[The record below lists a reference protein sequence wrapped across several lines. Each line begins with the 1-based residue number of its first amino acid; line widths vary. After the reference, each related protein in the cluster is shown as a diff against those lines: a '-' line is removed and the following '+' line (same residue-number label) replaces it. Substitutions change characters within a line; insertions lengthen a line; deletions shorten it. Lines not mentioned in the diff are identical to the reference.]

1 MPDDAARPDP
11 RADNP
16 GGADAEPGRRRGR
29 RAARPRN
36 AAALIL
42 WRDTPAGPE
51 MLMGRRHAKS
61 RFMPNVLVFPGGAV
75 DRADHYAKPLTPLPE
90 ATRIALERKAT
101 PSLARAIAVA
111 AVRELYEETG
121 LVLGER
127 QGAGLAPDL
136 ACIGYLCRA
145 VTPAASP
152 IRFNARFLLAP
163 AERVQGDIAGSDEL
177 DGIGWYT
184 RDAAHAD
191 ALAPI
196 TALVMKEFLG
206 WHCLVPSA
214 RVSHPMALFQGLDGK
229 TVEHSSVGAQA
240 AARPVTSR

>member
-1 MPDDAARPDP
+1 MPDDARPDP

-16 GGADAEPGRRRGR
+16 GGADAEPGRRSGR
-29 RAARPRN
+29 RAVRPRN

-90 ATRIALERKAT
+90 ATRAALERKAT
-101 PSLARAIAVA
+101 PSLARALAVA

-121 LVLGER
+121 LLLGKR
-127 QGAGLAPDL
+127 QGDGVAADL
-136 ACIGYLCRA
+136 GCIDYLCRA

-152 IRFNARFLLAP
+152 IRFDARFLVAP
-163 AERVQGDIAGSDEL
+163 AERVLGDIAGSGEL
-177 DGIGWYT
+177 DGLGWHT
-184 RDAAHAD
+184 REAAHAGT
-191 ALAPI
+191 LAPI
-196 TALVMKEFLG
+196 TALVMEEFIA
-206 WHCLVPSA
+206 WHGAPVAARALRPLV
-214 RVSHPMALFQGLDGK
+214 LFQGFTGK
-229 TVEHSSVGAQA
+229 RLEQPDMPEPAMGG
-240 AARPVTSR
+240 